1 MTIRESKVVLEP
13 VSADKRQLL
22 ENLLQLYAY
31 DFSEF
36 YGDEIGESGDYG
48 YDRLL
53 RYYWD
58 GQNPDPF
65 VIRVDGNVAGFV
77 MVKRKEFKSVDYHS
91 IAEFFVLKK
100 YRKSGIGTKAAE
112 MAFSKFPGKWY
123 VDVIQ
128 ANQPARSFW
137 EKVFNSFTG
146 GKYVRS
152 EDSEGKKIIFTF
164 A

>member
-1 MTIRESKVVLEP
+1 MTTRESKVVLEP

-36 YGDEIGESGDYG
+36 YGDEIGESGDY
-48 YDRLL
+48 D
-53 RYYWD
+53 
-58 GQNPDPF
+58 
-65 VIRVDGNVAGFV
+65 
-77 MVKRKEFKSVDYHS
+77 S

-152 EDSEGKKIIFTF
+152 EDSEGKKIIF
-164 A
+164 